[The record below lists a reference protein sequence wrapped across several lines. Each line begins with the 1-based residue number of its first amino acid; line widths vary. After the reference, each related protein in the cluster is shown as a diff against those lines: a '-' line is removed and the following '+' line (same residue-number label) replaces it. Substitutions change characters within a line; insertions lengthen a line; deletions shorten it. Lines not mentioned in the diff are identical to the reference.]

1 MKNPFEWFHSLYY
14 GERLS
19 LQDFDTKNPASLDA
33 LLKQIF
39 MTGHKAGKYR
49 MKNSLPAFNA
59 AYYVAACL
67 FNSEAVDETNF
78 DDDIDTK
85 IREIWLEDYKR
96 YHKEENVRC
105 PYRELVLIK
114 WMVYAILTLQESK
127 SNEMILFLDDFR
139 SELRAANEPD
149 EDLLHSEEYERYA
162 FLFDLPGI
170 IEKWPYRYHTDLR
183 PRPLS
188 PQYFSGDLWVK
199 VVRHYSLNDYKCQLR
214 LYQTKE
220 EQLAFLK
227 WSKEESL
234 RPQPYDFPEDCLF

>member
-14 GERLS
+14 GEKIS
-19 LQDFDTKNPASLDA
+19 LHDFDTKNPASLDA
-33 LLKQIF
+33 LLKHIF
-39 MTGHKAGKYR
+39 MTGHKAGKYK

-114 WMVYAILTLQESK
+114 WMVNAILTLQESK

-139 SELRAANEPD
+139 RELIAANEPD

-162 FLFDLPGI
+162 FLF
-170 IEKWPYRYHTDLR
+170 
-183 PRPLS
+183 
-188 PQYFSGDLWVK
+188 
-199 VVRHYSLNDYKCQLR
+199 
-214 LYQTKE
+214 
-220 EQLAFLK
+220 
-227 WSKEESL
+227 
-234 RPQPYDFPEDCLF
+234 